1 MTFFTSIASAVTDQS
16 QRLTIEATGA
26 GEGRVRLVLSAQ
38 LGPVE
43 DNASDEIKQVHA
55 LMTRPLVATGTPA
68 ELEAALTAKLA
79 QMSAVVAEGTATLE
93 ALRQIRE
100 QASSKA
106 VAAPAPV
113 TPAATSPAPAA
124 TVDDAGEDE
133 HEPAT
138 PPAVADTPFSIA
150 DHF

>member
-1 MTFFTSIASAVTDQS
+1 MTFFTSIASAVTS
-16 QRLTIEATGA
+16 HGRINIEATGA
-26 GEGRVRLVLSAQ
+26 GEGRVRLVLSAN

-55 LMTRPLVATGTPA
+55 LMTRPLVATGTPE

-79 QMSAVVAEGTATLE
+79 QISAVVAEGTATLV

-106 VAAPAPV
+106 VTAPVPATPATTAPAPAEDASEDERE
-113 TPAATSPAPAA
+113 PATSPAEA
-124 TVDDAGEDE
+124 EDI
-133 HEPAT
+133 
-138 PPAVADTPFSIA
+138 PFSIG

>member
-1 MTFFTSIASAVTDQS
+1 MTFFTSIASAVTAQG
-16 QRLTIEATGA
+16 RINIEASGA
-26 GEGRVRLVLSAQ
+26 GEGRVRLVLSAN

-55 LMTRPLVATGTPA
+55 LMTRPLVATGTPE

-79 QMSAVVAEGTATLE
+79 QMSAVVAEGSATLE

-100 QASSKA
+100 QAGSK
-106 VAAPAPV
+106 APAPT
-113 TPAATSPAPAA
+113 TPAATAPAPAE
-124 TVDDAGEDE
+124 DASEDE
-133 HEPAT
+133 REPAT
-138 PPAVADTPFSIA
+138 SPVEAEDIPFSIG

>member
-1 MTFFTSIASAVTDQS
+1 MTFFTSIASAVTAQG
-16 QRLTIEATGA
+16 RINIEASSA
-26 GEGRVRLVLSAQ
+26 GEGRVRLVLSAN

-55 LMTRPLVATGTPA
+55 LMTCPLVATGTPE
-68 ELEAALTAKLA
+68 ELEAALSAKLA
-79 QMSAVVAEGTATLE
+79 SLSAVVAEGTATLE

-106 VAAPAPV
+106 VAAPAPA
-113 TPAATSPAPAA
+113 TAAATAPAPAEDASEDERESVTSPAEA
-124 TVDDAGEDE
+124 EDI
-133 HEPAT
+133 
-138 PPAVADTPFSIA
+138 PFSIG

>member
-1 MTFFTSIASAVTDQS
+1 MTFFTSIASAVTAQG
-16 QRLTIEATGA
+16 RINIEASGA
-26 GEGRVRLVLSAQ
+26 GEGRVRLVLSAN
-38 LGPVE
+38 LGPAE

-55 LMTRPLVATGTPA
+55 LMTRPLVATGTPE
-68 ELEAALTAKLA
+68 ELETALTAKLA

-113 TPAATSPAPAA
+113 PTTPAATAPAPAE
-124 TVDDAGEDE
+124 DASEDE
-133 HEPAT
+133 RESVTSPAE
-138 PPAVADTPFSIA
+138 AEDIPFSIG

>member
-1 MTFFTSIASAVTDQS
+1 MTFFTSIASAVTAQG
-16 QRLTIEATGA
+16 RINIEATGA

-43 DNASDEIKQVHA
+43 DNASDEIRQVHA
-55 LMTRPLVATGTPA
+55 LMTRPLVATGTPE
-68 ELEAALTAKLA
+68 ELEAALSAKLA
-79 QMSAVVAEGTATLE
+79 QVSVVVAEGTATLE

-100 QASSKA
+100 QASNKA
-106 VAAPAPV
+106 VTAPAPV

-124 TVDDAGEDE
+124 TIDDAGEDE
-133 HEPAT
+133 RESVTSPAE
-138 PPAVADTPFSIA
+138 AEDIPFSIG